1 MNKKHLKIVK
11 EFIVFLP
18 ILALFVYLGSLN
30 FVFAAAVHVPE
41 GVCGG
46 SGFPCPSGETG
57 VDITQNL
64 VRKIANYVRLI
75 IGAICILF
83 IVISGVKLITA
94 GGNEETFSKEM
105 KSILFGLI
113 GLFFIGLAGDLASV
127 FSVDNGGYLQD
138 PNTALAK
145 SKQFSKTLNIV
156 ITFIKYIIGAFSVAF
171 IVRNGLRLVLL
182 GGNEEEVGK
191 DKKNIF
197 YGMLG
202 LVFILLADTLVNRIF
217 FKIDTTVYPGVE
229 PVKASIDLH
238 RLLLEM
244 AGITNLVAAIA
255 GPFALLSLVAGGVMY
270 VFSAGEEEKT
280 GKAKKIITWSLI
292 GLIIIYGTFAVVTT
306 FITRDFAGI

>member
-1 MNKKHLKIVK
+1 MHKTHLKIVK

-18 ILALFVYLGSLN
+18 LLAIFVYLGSPD
-30 FVFAAAVHVPE
+30 FAFAAAVHVPE

-46 SGFPCPSGETG
+46 AGFPCPAGDTG
-57 VDITQNL
+57 IDITQNL
-64 VRKIANYVRLI
+64 ARKIANYVRLF

-105 KSILFGLI
+105 QSILWGLL
-113 GLFFIGLAGDLASV
+113 GLFFVGIAGDLASV
-127 FSVDNGGYLQD
+127 FSVDNGGYLDD
-138 PNTALAK
+138 PNKALAK

-202 LVFILLADTLVNRIF
+202 LIFILLADTLVNKIF
-217 FKIDTTVYPGVE
+217 FKIDTTVYPGTE
-229 PVKASIDLH
+229 PVKAGIDLQ

-270 VFSAGEEEKT
+270 VFSGGEEEQT
-280 GKAKKIITWSLI
+280 GKAKKIIMWSLI
-292 GLIIIYGTFAVVTT
+292 GLVIIYGTFAVVTT
-306 FITRDFAGI
+306 FITRDFSGI